1 MDEYE
6 KLMEEI
12 KELSEEER
20 NIRIEKIGKDCV
32 CSTCP
37 SYNQCAKDSGE
48 FLFCVRGKSEE
59 CIKEKK
65 GCMCPTCPIAA
76 KYNIGV
82 INNFYCINGS
92 EMDIRSSNI

>member
-1 MDEYE
+1 MDEFE
-6 KLMEEI
+6 KLIEELN
-12 KELSEEER
+12 KLSEDER
-20 NIRIEKIGKDCV
+20 SERVDMIGEDCV

-37 SYNQCAKDSGE
+37 TYNQCAKDTGE
-48 FLFCVRGKSEE
+48 FLFCVRGKSEN

-82 INNFYCINGS
+82 LNNFYCINGS
-92 EMDIRSSNI
+92 EMEMRKNNI